1 MPFLPDTRHRRDR
14 RGDFGKA
21 DEACQKKRT
30 EGGGA
35 SASCYQSQGPFH
47 LAHPDGKSV
56 HPAR

>member
-35 SASCYQSQGPFH
+35 SASCYQSEEPVQV
-47 LAHPDGKSV
+47 A
-56 HPAR
+56 